1 MDRRNNLIKW
11 CGGLLAAGA
20 LALAACTDEE
30 FVRTGGTQP
39 DEEGM
44 KGISADIYRPEKT
57 DNRFLVSEAEGRDI
71 LRVRLSQTSRQDA
84 TLTLAADAEKVESYN
99 TQNGTDFVAFPTEN
113 VSFAYEKTIAAG
125 AKESADLTVAI
136 QRGAAE
142 KGRYL
147 LPVTIEV
154 AGLGDEVSTQTY
166 YYVVLILEPAQ
177 EGVLDPWD
185 FKVVSYVNTET
196 MQPIIA
202 TKFSIDYI
210 NQFTGDERRDITC
223 VDIVCLRPAKIGRK
237 YGSATLELGEDLQ
250 YVLDNRE
257 QYVVPVQKLGRKVLI
272 CINGG
277 FRNLSDAEIEELVY
291 RIKYTTDKFELD
303 GVNFLEMDAAYR
315 EDEPALDAA
324 SYSKLIKATKEA
336 LGTEKLV
343 TVACDAESTAD
354 LAEARNGIEAGR
366 YIDYAWCGI
375 IDQLEDP
382 YNDAESVLRPIA
394 GLEQSKW
401 GSLTLD
407 IHDTA
412 WHANER
418 DAFCAEIS
426 PHYWQHPESYNVF
439 AIWDAVPSRSGI
451 EQGVGD
457 GFEVLFSYILS
468 DIECIY
474 DGRFY
479 LTNMSHDLSG
489 GYGKFAKDW

>member
-11 CGGLLAAGA
+11 FGGLLAAGA
-20 LALAACTDEE
+20 LALASCTDEE

-44 KGISADIYRPEKT
+44 NGISADVYRPGKT
-57 DNRFLVSEAEGRDI
+57 DNRFLVSEAEGSDM
-71 LRVRLSQTSRQDA
+71 LRVRLSQAARQAA
-84 TLTLAADAEKVESYN
+84 TLTLAVDAAKVESYN
-99 TQNGTDFVAFPTEN
+99 TQNGTDFEAFPAENVAF
-113 VSFAYEKTIAAG
+113 VYEKTIAAG
-125 AKESADLTVAI
+125 AKESADLTVDI
-136 QRGAAE
+136 QRGTAE

-154 AGLGDEVSTQTY
+154 AGLGDEVSTLTY

-202 TKFSIDYI
+202 TKFSVDFID
-210 NQFTGDERRDITC
+210 QFTGDERRDITC
-223 VDIVCLRPAKIGRK
+223 VDIVCLRPSKIVRK

-257 QYVVPVQKLGRKVLI
+257 QYVVPVQKLGRKVLV

-277 FRNLSDAEIEELVY
+277 FRNLSDAEIEDLVY
-291 RIKYTTDKFELD
+291 RIKYTTDKYDLD

-354 LAEARNGIEAGR
+354 LAEARNGIEAGQ

-382 YNDAESVLRPIA
+382 YNDAESVLKPIA

-401 GSLTLD
+401 GSLTLN

-412 WHANER
+412 WQANELE
-418 DAFCAEIS
+418 AFRAEIA
-426 PHYWQHPESYNVF
+426 PHYWQHPESHTVF
-439 AIWDAVPSRSGI
+439 AMWDAVPSRSGI
-451 EQGVGD
+451 EWGVGN
-457 GFEVLFSYILS
+457 GYEILFTYILS
-468 DIECIY
+468 DVECIY

-479 LTNMSHDLSG
+479 MVRLSPDLGSF
-489 GYGKFAKDW
+489 YGAFSKDW

>member
-11 CGGLLAAGA
+11 FGGLLAAGA
-20 LALAACTDEE
+20 LALASCTDEE

-44 KGISADIYRPEKT
+44 NGISADVYRPGKT
-57 DNRFLVSEAEGRDI
+57 DNRFLVSEAEGSDM
-71 LRVRLSQTSRQDA
+71 LRVRLSQAARQAA
-84 TLTLAADAEKVESYN
+84 TLTLAVDAAKVESYN
-99 TQNGTDFVAFPTEN
+99 TQNGTDFEAFPAENVAF
-113 VSFAYEKTIAAG
+113 VYEKTIAAG
-125 AKESADLTVAI
+125 AKESADLTVDI
-136 QRGAAE
+136 QRGTAE

-154 AGLGDEVSTQTY
+154 AGLGDEVSTLTY

-202 TKFSIDYI
+202 TKFSVDFID
-210 NQFTGDERRDITC
+210 QFTGDERRDITC
-223 VDIVCLRPAKIGRK
+223 VDIVCLRPSKIVRK

-257 QYVVPVQKLGRKVLI
+257 QYVVPVQKLGRKVLV

-277 FRNLSDAEIEELVY
+277 FRNLSDAEIEDLVY
-291 RIKYTTDKFELD
+291 RIKYTTDKYDLD

-354 LAEARNGIEAGR
+354 LAEARNGIEAGQ

-382 YNDAESVLRPIA
+382 YNDAESVLKPIA

-401 GSLTLD
+401 GSLTLN

-412 WHANER
+412 WQANELE
-418 DAFCAEIS
+418 AFRAEIA
-426 PHYWQHPESYNVF
+426 PHYWQHPESHNVF

-451 EQGVGD
+451 EWGD
-457 GFEVLFSYILS
+457 GNGYEILFTYILS
-468 DIECIY
+468 DVECIY

-479 LTNMSHDLSG
+479 MVRLSPDLGSF
-489 GYGKFAKDW
+489 YGAFSKDW

>member
-11 CGGLLAAGA
+11 FGGLLAAGA
-20 LALAACTDEE
+20 LMAASCTDEE

-44 KGISADIYRPEKT
+44 NGISADVYRPGKT
-57 DNRFLVSEAEGRDI
+57 DNRFLVSEAEGSDM
-71 LRVRLSQTSRQDA
+71 LRVRLSQAARQAA
-84 TLTLAADAEKVESYN
+84 TLTLAVDAAKVESYN
-99 TQNGTDFVAFPTEN
+99 TQNGTDFEAFPAENVAF
-113 VSFAYEKTIAAG
+113 VYEKTIAAG
-125 AKESADLTVAI
+125 AKESADLTVDI
-136 QRGAAE
+136 QRGTAE

-154 AGLGDEVSTQTY
+154 AGLGDEVSTLTY

-202 TKFSIDYI
+202 TKFSVDFID
-210 NQFTGDERRDITC
+210 QFTGDERRDITC
-223 VDIVCLRPAKIGRK
+223 VDIVCLRPSKIVRK

-257 QYVVPVQKLGRKVLI
+257 QYVVPVQKLGRKVLV

-277 FRNLSDAEIEELVY
+277 FRNLSDAEIEDLVY
-291 RIKYTTDKFELD
+291 RIKYTTDKYDLD

-354 LAEARNGIEAGR
+354 LAEARNGIEAGQ

-382 YNDAESVLRPIA
+382 YNDAESVLKPIA

-401 GSLTLD
+401 GSLTLN

-412 WHANER
+412 WQANELE
-418 DAFCAEIS
+418 AFRAEIA
-426 PHYWQHPESYNVF
+426 PHYWQHPESHNVF

-451 EQGVGD
+451 EWGVGN
-457 GFEVLFSYILS
+457 GYEILFTYILS
-468 DIECIY
+468 DVECIY

-479 LTNMSHDLSG
+479 MVRLSPDLGSF
-489 GYGKFAKDW
+489 YGAFSKDW

>member
-11 CGGLLAAGA
+11 FGGLLAAGA
-20 LALAACTDEE
+20 LALASCTDEE

-44 KGISADIYRPEKT
+44 NGISADVYRPGKT
-57 DNRFLVSEAEGRDI
+57 DNRFLVSEAEGSDM
-71 LRVRLSQTSRQDA
+71 LRVRLSQAARQAA
-84 TLTLAADAEKVESYN
+84 TLTLAVDAAKVESYN
-99 TQNGTDFVAFPTEN
+99 TQNGTDFEAFPAENVAF
-113 VSFAYEKTIAAG
+113 VYEKTIAAG
-125 AKESADLTVAI
+125 AKESADLTVDI
-136 QRGAAE
+136 QRGTAE

-154 AGLGDEVSTQTY
+154 AGLGDEVSTLTY

-185 FKVVSYVNTET
+185 FKGVSYVNTET

-202 TKFSIDYI
+202 TKFSVDFID
-210 NQFTGDERRDITC
+210 QFTGDERRDITC
-223 VDIVCLRPAKIGRK
+223 VDIVCLRPSKIVRK

-257 QYVVPVQKLGRKVLI
+257 QYVVPVQKLGRKVLV

-277 FRNLSDAEIEELVY
+277 FRNLSDAEIEDLVY
-291 RIKYTTDKFELD
+291 RIKYTTDKYDLD

-354 LAEARNGIEAGR
+354 LAEARNGIEAGQ

-382 YNDAESVLRPIA
+382 YNDAESVLKPIA

-401 GSLTLD
+401 GSLTLN

-412 WHANER
+412 WQANELE
-418 DAFCAEIS
+418 AFRAEIA
-426 PHYWQHPESYNVF
+426 PHYWQHPESHNVF

-451 EQGVGD
+451 EWGVGN
-457 GFEVLFSYILS
+457 GYEILFTYILS
-468 DIECIY
+468 DVECIY

-479 LTNMSHDLSG
+479 MVRLSPDLGSF
-489 GYGKFAKDW
+489 YGAFSKDW

>member
-11 CGGLLAAGA
+11 FGGLLAAGA
-20 LALAACTDEE
+20 LALASCTDEE

-44 KGISADIYRPEKT
+44 NGISADVYRPGKT
-57 DNRFLVSEAEGRDI
+57 DNRFLVSEAEGSDM
-71 LRVRLSQTSRQDA
+71 LRVRLSQAARQA
-84 TLTLAADAEKVESYN
+84 VTLTLAVDAAKVESYN
-99 TQNGTDFVAFPTEN
+99 TQNGTDFEAFPAENVAF
-113 VSFAYEKTIAAG
+113 VYEKTIAAG
-125 AKESADLTVAI
+125 AKESADLTVDI
-136 QRGAAE
+136 QRGTAE

-154 AGLGDEVSTQTY
+154 AGLGDEVSTLTY

-202 TKFSIDYI
+202 TKFSVDFID
-210 NQFTGDERRDITC
+210 QFTGDERRDITC
-223 VDIVCLRPAKIGRK
+223 VDIVCLRPSKIVRK

-257 QYVVPVQKLGRKVLI
+257 QYVVPVQKLGRKVLV

-277 FRNLSDAEIEELVY
+277 FRNLSDAEIEDLVY
-291 RIKYTTDKFELD
+291 RIKYTTDKYDLD

-354 LAEARNGIEAGR
+354 LAEARNGIEAGQ

-382 YNDAESVLRPIA
+382 YNDAESVLKPIA

-401 GSLTLD
+401 GSLTLN

-412 WHANER
+412 WQANELE
-418 DAFCAEIS
+418 AFRAEIA
-426 PHYWQHPESYNVF
+426 PHYWQHPESHNVF

-451 EQGVGD
+451 EWGVGN
-457 GFEVLFSYILS
+457 GYEILFTYILS
-468 DIECIY
+468 DVECIY

-479 LTNMSHDLSG
+479 MVRLSPDLGSF
-489 GYGKFAKDW
+489 YGAFSKDW

>member
-11 CGGLLAAGA
+11 FGGLLAAGA
-20 LALAACTDEE
+20 LALASCTDEE

-44 KGISADIYRPEKT
+44 NGISADVYRPGKT
-57 DNRFLVSEAEGRDI
+57 DNRFLVSEAEGSDM
-71 LRVRLSQTSRQDA
+71 LRVRLSQAARQAA
-84 TLTLAADAEKVESYN
+84 TLTLAVDAAKVESYN
-99 TQNGTDFVAFPTEN
+99 TQNGTDFEAFPAENVAF
-113 VSFAYEKTIAAG
+113 VYEKTIAAG
-125 AKESADLTVAI
+125 AKESADLTVDI
-136 QRGAAE
+136 QRGTAE

-147 LPVTIEV
+147 VPVTIEV
-154 AGLGDEVSTQTY
+154 AGLGDEVSTLTY

-202 TKFSIDYI
+202 TKFSVDFID
-210 NQFTGDERRDITC
+210 QFTGDERRDITC
-223 VDIVCLRPAKIGRK
+223 VDIVCLRPSKIVRK

-257 QYVVPVQKLGRKVLI
+257 QYVVPVQKLGRKVLV

-277 FRNLSDAEIEELVY
+277 FRNLSDAEIEDLVY
-291 RIKYTTDKFELD
+291 RIKYTTDKYDLD

-354 LAEARNGIEAGR
+354 LAEARNGIEAGQ

-382 YNDAESVLRPIA
+382 YNDAESVLKPIA

-401 GSLTLD
+401 GSLTLN

-412 WHANER
+412 WQANELE
-418 DAFCAEIS
+418 AFRAEIA
-426 PHYWQHPESYNVF
+426 PHYWQHPESHNVF

-451 EQGVGD
+451 EWGVGN
-457 GFEVLFSYILS
+457 GYEILFTYILS
-468 DIECIY
+468 DVECIY

-479 LTNMSHDLSG
+479 MVRLSPDLGSF
-489 GYGKFAKDW
+489 YGAFSKDW

>member
-11 CGGLLAAGA
+11 FGGLFAAGA
-20 LALAACTDEE
+20 LALASCTDEE

-44 KGISADIYRPEKT
+44 NGISADVYRPGKT
-57 DNRFLVSEAEGRDI
+57 DNRFLVSEAEGSDM
-71 LRVRLSQTSRQDA
+71 LRVRLSQAARQAA
-84 TLTLAADAEKVESYN
+84 TLTLAVDAAKVESYN
-99 TQNGTDFVAFPTEN
+99 TQNGTDFEAFPAENVAF
-113 VSFAYEKTIAAG
+113 VYEKTIAAG
-125 AKESADLTVAI
+125 AKESADLTVDI
-136 QRGAAE
+136 QRGTAE

-154 AGLGDEVSTQTY
+154 AGLGDEVSTLTY

-202 TKFSIDYI
+202 TKFSVDFID
-210 NQFTGDERRDITC
+210 QFTGDERRDITC
-223 VDIVCLRPAKIGRK
+223 VDIVCLRPSKIVRK

-257 QYVVPVQKLGRKVLI
+257 QYVVPVQKLGRKVLV

-277 FRNLSDAEIEELVY
+277 FRNLSDAEIEDLVY
-291 RIKYTTDKFELD
+291 RIKYTTDKYDLD

-354 LAEARNGIEAGR
+354 LAEARNGIEAGQ

-382 YNDAESVLRPIA
+382 YNDAESVLKPIA

-401 GSLTLD
+401 GSLTLN

-412 WHANER
+412 WQANELE
-418 DAFCAEIS
+418 AFRAEIA
-426 PHYWQHPESYNVF
+426 PHYWQHPESHNVF

-451 EQGVGD
+451 EWGVGN
-457 GFEVLFSYILS
+457 GYEILFTYILS
-468 DIECIY
+468 DVECIY

-479 LTNMSHDLSG
+479 MVRLSPDLGSF
-489 GYGKFAKDW
+489 YGAFSKDW

>member
-1 MDRRNNLIKW
+1 MERRNNLIKW
-11 CGGLLAAGA
+11 FGGLLAAGA
-20 LALAACTDEE
+20 LALASCTDEE

-44 KGISADIYRPEKT
+44 NGISADVYRPGKT
-57 DNRFLVSEAEGRDI
+57 DNRFLVSEAEGSDM
-71 LRVRLSQTSRQDA
+71 LRVRLSQAARQAA
-84 TLTLAADAEKVESYN
+84 TLTLAVDAAKVESYN
-99 TQNGTDFVAFPTEN
+99 TQNGTDFEAFPAENVAF
-113 VSFAYEKTIAAG
+113 VYEKTIAAG
-125 AKESADLTVAI
+125 AKESADLTVDI
-136 QRGAAE
+136 QRGTAE

-154 AGLGDEVSTQTY
+154 AGLGDEVSTLTY

-202 TKFSIDYI
+202 TKFSVDFID
-210 NQFTGDERRDITC
+210 QFTGDERRDITC
-223 VDIVCLRPAKIGRK
+223 VDIVCLRPSKIVRK

-257 QYVVPVQKLGRKVLI
+257 QYVVPVQKLGRKVLV

-277 FRNLSDAEIEELVY
+277 FRNLSDAEIEDLVY
-291 RIKYTTDKFELD
+291 RIKYTTDKYDLD

-354 LAEARNGIEAGR
+354 LAEARNGIEAGQ

-382 YNDAESVLRPIA
+382 YNDAESVLKPIA

-401 GSLTLD
+401 GSLTLN

-412 WHANER
+412 WQANELE
-418 DAFCAEIS
+418 AFRAEIA
-426 PHYWQHPESYNVF
+426 PHYWQHPESHNVF

-451 EQGVGD
+451 EWGVGN
-457 GFEVLFSYILS
+457 GYEILFTYILS
-468 DIECIY
+468 DVECIY

-479 LTNMSHDLSG
+479 MVRLSPDLGSF
-489 GYGKFAKDW
+489 YGAFSKDW

>member
-11 CGGLLAAGA
+11 FGGLLAAGA
-20 LALAACTDEE
+20 LALASCTDEE

-44 KGISADIYRPEKT
+44 NGISADVYRPGKT
-57 DNRFLVSEAEGRDI
+57 DNRYLVSEAEGSDM
-71 LRVRLSQTSRQDA
+71 LRVRLSQAARQAA
-84 TLTLAADAEKVESYN
+84 TLTLAVDAAKVESYN
-99 TQNGTDFVAFPTEN
+99 TQNGTDFEAFPAENVAF
-113 VSFAYEKTIAAG
+113 VYEKTIAAG
-125 AKESADLTVAI
+125 AKESADLTVDI
-136 QRGAAE
+136 QRGTAE

-154 AGLGDEVSTQTY
+154 AGLGDEVSTLTY

-202 TKFSIDYI
+202 TKFSVDFID
-210 NQFTGDERRDITC
+210 QFTGDERRDITC
-223 VDIVCLRPAKIGRK
+223 VDIVCLRPSKIVRK

-257 QYVVPVQKLGRKVLI
+257 QYVVPVQKLGRKVLV

-277 FRNLSDAEIEELVY
+277 FRNLSDAEIEDLVY
-291 RIKYTTDKFELD
+291 RIKYTTDKYDLD

-315 EDEPALDAA
+315 EDEPVLDAA

-354 LAEARNGIEAGR
+354 LAEARNGIEAGQ

-382 YNDAESVLRPIA
+382 YNDAESVLKPIA

-401 GSLTLD
+401 GSLTLN

-412 WHANER
+412 WQANELE
-418 DAFCAEIS
+418 AFRAEIA
-426 PHYWQHPESYNVF
+426 PHYWQHPESHNVF

-451 EQGVGD
+451 EWGVGN
-457 GFEVLFSYILS
+457 GYEILFTYILS
-468 DIECIY
+468 DVECIY

-479 LTNMSHDLSG
+479 MVRLSPDLGSF
-489 GYGKFAKDW
+489 YGAFSKDW

>member
-11 CGGLLAAGA
+11 FGGLLAAGA
-20 LALAACTDEE
+20 LALASCTDEE

-44 KGISADIYRPEKT
+44 NGISADVYRPGKT
-57 DNRFLVSEAEGRDI
+57 DNRFLVSEAEGSDM
-71 LRVRLSQTSRQDA
+71 LRVRLSQAARQAA
-84 TLTLAADAEKVESYN
+84 TLTLAVDAAKVESYN
-99 TQNGTDFVAFPTEN
+99 TQNGTDFEAFPAENVAF
-113 VSFAYEKTIAAG
+113 VYEKTIAAG
-125 AKESADLTVAI
+125 AKESADLTVDI
-136 QRGAAE
+136 QRGTAE

-154 AGLGDEVSTQTY
+154 AGLGDEVSTLTY

-202 TKFSIDYI
+202 TKFSVDFID
-210 NQFTGDERRDITC
+210 QFTGDERRDITC
-223 VDIVCLRPAKIGRK
+223 VDIVCLRPSKIVRK

-257 QYVVPVQKLGRKVLI
+257 QYVVPVQKLGRKVLV

-277 FRNLSDAEIEELVY
+277 FGNLSDAEIEDLVY
-291 RIKYTTDKFELD
+291 RIKYTTDKYDLD

-354 LAEARNGIEAGR
+354 LAEARNGIEAGQ

-382 YNDAESVLRPIA
+382 YNDAESVLKPIA

-401 GSLTLD
+401 GSLTLN

-412 WHANER
+412 WQANELE
-418 DAFCAEIS
+418 AFRAEIA
-426 PHYWQHPESYNVF
+426 PHYWQHPESHNVF

-451 EQGVGD
+451 EWGVGN
-457 GFEVLFSYILS
+457 GYEILFTYILS
-468 DIECIY
+468 DVECIY

-479 LTNMSHDLSG
+479 MVRLSPDLGSF
-489 GYGKFAKDW
+489 YGAFSKDW

>member
-11 CGGLLAAGA
+11 FGGLLAAGA
-20 LALAACTDEE
+20 LALASCTDEE

-44 KGISADIYRPEKT
+44 NGISADVYRPGKT
-57 DNRFLVSEAEGRDI
+57 DNRFLVSEAEGSDM
-71 LRVRLSQTSRQDA
+71 LRVRLSQAARQAA
-84 TLTLAADAEKVESYN
+84 TLTLAVDAAKVESYN
-99 TQNGTDFVAFPTEN
+99 TQNGTDFEAFPAENVAF
-113 VSFAYEKTIAAG
+113 VYEKTIAAG
-125 AKESADLTVAI
+125 AKESADLTVDI
-136 QRGAAE
+136 QRGTAE

-154 AGLGDEVSTQTY
+154 AGLGDEVSTLTY

-202 TKFSIDYI
+202 TKFSVDFID
-210 NQFTGDERRDITC
+210 QFTGDERRDITC
-223 VDIVCLRPAKIGRK
+223 VDIVCLRPSKIVRK

-257 QYVVPVQKLGRKVLI
+257 QYVVPVQKLGRKVLV

-277 FRNLSDAEIEELVY
+277 FRNLSDAEIEDLVY
-291 RIKYTTDKFELD
+291 RIKYTTDKYDLD

-354 LAEARNGIEAGR
+354 LAEARNGIEAGQ

-382 YNDAESVLRPIA
+382 YNDAESVLKPIA

-401 GSLTLD
+401 GSLTLN

-412 WHANER
+412 WQANELE
-418 DAFCAEIS
+418 AFRAEIA
-426 PHYWQHPESYNVF
+426 PHYWQHPESHNVF

-451 EQGVGD
+451 EWGVGN
-457 GFEVLFSYILS
+457 GYEILFTYILS
-468 DIECIY
+468 DVECIY

-479 LTNMSHDLSG
+479 MVRLSPDLGSF
-489 GYGKFAKDW
+489 YGAFSKDW

>member
-1 MDRRNNLIKW
+1 M
-11 CGGLLAAGA
+11 
-20 LALAACTDEE
+20 
-30 FVRTGGTQP
+30 
-39 DEEGM
+39 
-44 KGISADIYRPEKT
+44 
-57 DNRFLVSEAEGRDI
+57 
-71 LRVRLSQTSRQDA
+71 
-84 TLTLAADAEKVESYN
+84 
-99 TQNGTDFVAFPTEN
+99 
-113 VSFAYEKTIAAG
+113 
-125 AKESADLTVAI
+125 
-136 QRGAAE
+136 
-142 KGRYL
+142 
-147 LPVTIEV
+147 
-154 AGLGDEVSTQTY
+154 
-166 YYVVLILEPAQ
+166 
-177 EGVLDPWD
+177 LDPWD

-202 TKFSIDYI
+202 TKFSVDFID
-210 NQFTGDERRDITC
+210 QFTGDERRDITC
-223 VDIVCLRPAKIGRK
+223 VDIVCLRPSKIVRK

-257 QYVVPVQKLGRKVLI
+257 QYVVPVQKLGRKVLV

-277 FRNLSDAEIEELVY
+277 FRNLSDAEIEDLVY
-291 RIKYTTDKFELD
+291 RIKYTTDKYDLD

-354 LAEARNGIEAGR
+354 LAEARNGIEAGQ

-382 YNDAESVLRPIA
+382 YNDAESVLKPIA

-401 GSLTLD
+401 GSLTLN

-412 WHANER
+412 WQANELE
-418 DAFCAEIS
+418 AFRAEIA
-426 PHYWQHPESYNVF
+426 PHYWQHPESHNVF

-451 EQGVGD
+451 EWGVGN
-457 GFEVLFSYILS
+457 GYEILFTYILS
-468 DIECIY
+468 DVECIY

-479 LTNMSHDLSG
+479 MVRLSPDLGSF
-489 GYGKFAKDW
+489 YGAFSKDW

>member
-11 CGGLLAAGA
+11 FGGLLAAGA
-20 LALAACTDEE
+20 LALASCTDEE
-30 FVRTGGTQP
+30 FVRTSGTQP

-44 KGISADIYRPEKT
+44 NGISADVYRPGKT
-57 DNRFLVSEAEGRDI
+57 DNRFLVSEAEGSDM
-71 LRVRLSQTSRQDA
+71 LRVRLSQAARQAA
-84 TLTLAADAEKVESYN
+84 TLTLAVDAAKVESYN
-99 TQNGTDFVAFPTEN
+99 TQNGTDFEAFPAENVAF
-113 VSFAYEKTIAAG
+113 VYEKTIAAG
-125 AKESADLTVAI
+125 AKESADLTVDI
-136 QRGAAE
+136 QRGTAE

-154 AGLGDEVSTQTY
+154 AGLGDEVSTLTY

-202 TKFSIDYI
+202 TKFSVDFID
-210 NQFTGDERRDITC
+210 QFTGDERRDITC
-223 VDIVCLRPAKIGRK
+223 VDIVCLRPSKIVRK

-257 QYVVPVQKLGRKVLI
+257 QYVVPVQKLGRKVLV

-277 FRNLSDAEIEELVY
+277 FRNLSDAEIEDLVY
-291 RIKYTTDKFELD
+291 RIKYTTDKYDLD

-354 LAEARNGIEAGR
+354 LAEARNGIEAGQ

-382 YNDAESVLRPIA
+382 YNDAESVLKPIA

-401 GSLTLD
+401 GSLTLN

-412 WHANER
+412 WQANELE
-418 DAFCAEIS
+418 AFRAEIA
-426 PHYWQHPESYNVF
+426 PHYWQHPESHNVF

-451 EQGVGD
+451 EWGVGN
-457 GFEVLFSYILS
+457 GYEILFTYILS
-468 DIECIY
+468 DVECIY

-479 LTNMSHDLSG
+479 MVRLSPDLGSF
-489 GYGKFAKDW
+489 YGAFSKDW

>member
-11 CGGLLAAGA
+11 FGGLLAAGA
-20 LALAACTDEE
+20 LALASCTDEE

-44 KGISADIYRPEKT
+44 NGISADVYRPGKT
-57 DNRFLVSEAEGRDI
+57 DNRFLVSEAEGSDM
-71 LRVRLSQTSRQDA
+71 LRVRLSQAARQAA
-84 TLTLAADAEKVESYN
+84 TLTLAVDAAKVESYN
-99 TQNGTDFVAFPTEN
+99 TQNGTDFEAFPAENVAF
-113 VSFAYEKTIAAG
+113 VYEKTIAAG
-125 AKESADLTVAI
+125 AKESADLTVDI
-136 QRGAAE
+136 QRGTAE

-154 AGLGDEVSTQTY
+154 AGLGDEVSTLTY

-202 TKFSIDYI
+202 TKFSVDFID
-210 NQFTGDERRDITC
+210 QFTGDERRDITC
-223 VDIVCLRPAKIGRK
+223 VDIVCLRPSKIVRK

-257 QYVVPVQKLGRKVLI
+257 QYVVPVQKLGRKVLV

-277 FRNLSDAEIEELVY
+277 FRNLSDAEIEDLVY
-291 RIKYTTDKFELD
+291 RIKYTTDKYDLD

-354 LAEARNGIEAGR
+354 LAEARNGIEAGQ

-382 YNDAESVLRPIA
+382 YNDAESVLKPIA

-401 GSLTLD
+401 GSLTLN

-412 WHANER
+412 WQANELE
-418 DAFCAEIS
+418 AFRAEIA
-426 PHYWQHPESYNVF
+426 PHYWQHPESHNEF

-451 EQGVGD
+451 EWGVGN
-457 GFEVLFSYILS
+457 GYEILFTYILS
-468 DIECIY
+468 DVECIY

-479 LTNMSHDLSG
+479 MVRLSPDLGSF
-489 GYGKFAKDW
+489 YGAFSKDW

>member
-11 CGGLLAAGA
+11 FGGLLAAGA
-20 LALAACTDEE
+20 LALASCTDEE

-44 KGISADIYRPEKT
+44 NGISADVYRPGKT
-57 DNRFLVSEAEGRDI
+57 DNRFLVSEAEGSDM
-71 LRVRLSQTSRQDA
+71 LRVRLSQAARQAA
-84 TLTLAADAEKVESYN
+84 TLTLAVDAAKVESYN
-99 TQNGTDFVAFPTEN
+99 TQNGTDFEAFPAENVAF
-113 VSFAYEKTIAAG
+113 VYEKTIAAG
-125 AKESADLTVAI
+125 AKESADLTVDI
-136 QRGAAE
+136 QRGTAE

-154 AGLGDEVSTQTY
+154 AGLGDEVSTLTY

-202 TKFSIDYI
+202 TKFSVDFID
-210 NQFTGDERRDITC
+210 QFTGDERRDITC
-223 VDIVCLRPAKIGRK
+223 VDIVCLRPSKIVRK

-257 QYVVPVQKLGRKVLI
+257 QYVVPVQKLGRKVLV

-277 FRNLSDAEIEELVY
+277 FRNLSDAEIEDLVY
-291 RIKYTTDKFELD
+291 RIKYTTDKYDLD

-354 LAEARNGIEAGR
+354 LAEARNGIEAGQ

-382 YNDAESVLRPIA
+382 YNDAESVLKPIA

-401 GSLTLD
+401 GSLTLN

-412 WHANER
+412 WQANELE
-418 DAFCAEIS
+418 AFRAEIA
-426 PHYWQHPESYNVF
+426 PHYWQHPESHNVF

-451 EQGVGD
+451 EWGVGN
-457 GFEVLFSYILS
+457 GYEILFTYILS
-468 DIECIY
+468 DVECIY

-479 LTNMSHDLSG
+479 MVD
-489 GYGKFAKDW
+489 

>member
-11 CGGLLAAGA
+11 FGGLLAAGA
-20 LALAACTDEE
+20 LAASCTDEE

-44 KGISADIYRPEKT
+44 NGISADVYRPGKT
-57 DNRFLVSEAEGRDI
+57 DNRFLVSEAEGSDM
-71 LRVRLSQTSRQDA
+71 LRVRLSQAARQAA
-84 TLTLAADAEKVESYN
+84 TLTLAVDAAKVESYN
-99 TQNGTDFVAFPTEN
+99 TQNGTDFEAFPAENVAF
-113 VSFAYEKTIAAG
+113 VYEKTIAAG
-125 AKESADLTVAI
+125 AKESADLTVDI
-136 QRGAAE
+136 QRGTAE

-154 AGLGDEVSTQTY
+154 AGLGDEVSTLTY

-202 TKFSIDYI
+202 TKFSVDFID
-210 NQFTGDERRDITC
+210 QFTGDERRDITC
-223 VDIVCLRPAKIGRK
+223 VDIVCLRPSKIVRK

-257 QYVVPVQKLGRKVLI
+257 QYVVPVQKLGRKVLV

-277 FRNLSDAEIEELVY
+277 FRNLSDAEIEDLVY
-291 RIKYTTDKFELD
+291 RIKYTTDKYDLD

-354 LAEARNGIEAGR
+354 LAEARNGIEAGQ

-382 YNDAESVLRPIA
+382 YNDAESVLKPIA

-401 GSLTLD
+401 GSLTLN

-412 WHANER
+412 WQANELE
-418 DAFCAEIS
+418 AFRAEIA
-426 PHYWQHPESYNVF
+426 PHYWQHPESHNVF

-451 EQGVGD
+451 EWGVGN
-457 GFEVLFSYILS
+457 GYEILFTYILS
-468 DIECIY
+468 DVECIY

-479 LTNMSHDLSG
+479 MVRLSPDLGSF
-489 GYGKFAKDW
+489 YGAFSKDW

>member
-11 CGGLLAAGA
+11 FGGLLAAGA
-20 LALAACTDEE
+20 LALASCTDEE

-44 KGISADIYRPEKT
+44 NGISADVYRPGKT
-57 DNRFLVSEAEGRDI
+57 DNRFLVSEAEGSDM
-71 LRVRLSQTSRQDA
+71 LRVRLSQAARQAA
-84 TLTLAADAEKVESYN
+84 TLTLAVDAAKVERYN
-99 TQNGTDFVAFPTEN
+99 SQNGTDFEAFPAENVAF
-113 VSFAYEKTIAAG
+113 VYEKTIAAG
-125 AKESADLTVAI
+125 AKESADLTVDI
-136 QRGAAE
+136 QRGTAE

-154 AGLGDEVSTQTY
+154 AGLGDEVSTLTY

-202 TKFSIDYI
+202 TKFSVDFID
-210 NQFTGDERRDITC
+210 QFTGDERRDITC
-223 VDIVCLRPAKIGRK
+223 VDIVCLRPSKIVRK

-257 QYVVPVQKLGRKVLI
+257 QYVVPVQKLGRKVLV

-277 FRNLSDAEIEELVY
+277 FRNLSDAEIEDLVY
-291 RIKYTTDKFELD
+291 RIKYTTDKYDLD

-354 LAEARNGIEAGR
+354 LAEARNGIEAGQ

-382 YNDAESVLRPIA
+382 YNDAESVLKPIA

-401 GSLTLD
+401 GSLTLN

-412 WHANER
+412 WQANELE
-418 DAFCAEIS
+418 AFRAEIA
-426 PHYWQHPESYNVF
+426 PHYWQHPESHNVF

-451 EQGVGD
+451 EWGVGN
-457 GFEVLFSYILS
+457 GYEILFTYILS
-468 DIECIY
+468 DVECIY

-479 LTNMSHDLSG
+479 MVRLSPDLGSF
-489 GYGKFAKDW
+489 YGAFSKDW

>member
-11 CGGLLAAGA
+11 FGGLLAAGA
-20 LALAACTDEE
+20 LALASCTDEE

-44 KGISADIYRPEKT
+44 NGISADVYRPGKT
-57 DNRFLVSEAEGRDI
+57 DNRFLVSEAEGSDM
-71 LRVRLSQTSRQDA
+71 LRVRLSQAARQAA
-84 TLTLAADAEKVESYN
+84 TLTLAVDAAKVESYN
-99 TQNGTDFVAFPTEN
+99 TQNGTDFEAFPAENVAF
-113 VSFAYEKTIAAG
+113 VYEKTIAAG
-125 AKESADLTVAI
+125 AKESADLTVDI
-136 QRGAAE
+136 QRGTAE

-154 AGLGDEVSTQTY
+154 AGLGDEVSTLTY

-202 TKFSIDYI
+202 TKFSVDFID
-210 NQFTGDERRDITC
+210 QFTGDERRDITC
-223 VDIVCLRPAKIGRK
+223 VDIVCLRPSKIVRK

-257 QYVVPVQKLGRKVLI
+257 QYVVPVQKLGRKVLV

-277 FRNLSDAEIEELVY
+277 FRNLSDAEIEDLVY
-291 RIKYTTDKFELD
+291 RIKYTTDKYDLD

-354 LAEARNGIEAGR
+354 LAEARNGIEAGQ

-382 YNDAESVLRPIA
+382 YNDAESVLKPIA

-401 GSLTLD
+401 GSLTLN

-412 WHANER
+412 WQANELE
-418 DAFCAEIS
+418 AFRAEIA
-426 PHYWQHPESYNVF
+426 PHYWQHPESHNVF

-451 EQGVGD
+451 EWGVGN
-457 GFEVLFSYILS
+457 GYEILFTYILS
-468 DIECIY
+468 DVECIY

-479 LTNMSHDLSG
+479 MVRLSPDLGSF
-489 GYGKFAKDW
+489 YGAFSKGW

>member
-11 CGGLLAAGA
+11 FGGLLAAGA
-20 LALAACTDEE
+20 LALASCTDEE
-30 FVRTGGTQP
+30 FVRKGGTQP

-44 KGISADIYRPEKT
+44 NGISADVYRPGKT
-57 DNRFLVSEAEGRDI
+57 DNRFLVSEAEGSDM
-71 LRVRLSQTSRQDA
+71 LRVRLSQAARQAA
-84 TLTLAADAEKVESYN
+84 TLTLAVDAAKVESYN
-99 TQNGTDFVAFPTEN
+99 TQNGTDFEAFPAENVAF
-113 VSFAYEKTIAAG
+113 VYEKTIAAG
-125 AKESADLTVAI
+125 AKESADLTVDI
-136 QRGAAE
+136 QRGTAE

-154 AGLGDEVSTQTY
+154 AGLGDEVSTLTY

-202 TKFSIDYI
+202 TKFSVDFID
-210 NQFTGDERRDITC
+210 QFTGDERRDITC
-223 VDIVCLRPAKIGRK
+223 VDIVCLRPSKIVRK

-257 QYVVPVQKLGRKVLI
+257 QYVVPVQKLGRKVLV

-277 FRNLSDAEIEELVY
+277 FRNLSDAEIEDLVY
-291 RIKYTTDKFELD
+291 RIKYTTDKYDLD

-354 LAEARNGIEAGR
+354 LAEARNGIEAGQ

-382 YNDAESVLRPIA
+382 YNDAESVLKPIA

-401 GSLTLD
+401 GSLTLN

-412 WHANER
+412 WQANELE
-418 DAFCAEIS
+418 AFRAEIA
-426 PHYWQHPESYNVF
+426 PHYWQHPESHNVF

-451 EQGVGD
+451 EWGVGN
-457 GFEVLFSYILS
+457 GYEILFTYILS
-468 DIECIY
+468 DVECIY

-479 LTNMSHDLSG
+479 MVRLSPDLGSF
-489 GYGKFAKDW
+489 YGAFSKDW

>member
-11 CGGLLAAGA
+11 FGGLLAAGA
-20 LALAACTDEE
+20 PALASCTDEE

-44 KGISADIYRPEKT
+44 NGISADVYRPGKT
-57 DNRFLVSEAEGRDI
+57 DNRFLVSEAEGSDM
-71 LRVRLSQTSRQDA
+71 LRVRLSQAARQAA
-84 TLTLAADAEKVESYN
+84 TLTLAVDAAKVESYN
-99 TQNGTDFVAFPTEN
+99 TQNGTDFEAFPAENVAF
-113 VSFAYEKTIAAG
+113 VYEKTIAAG
-125 AKESADLTVAI
+125 AKESADLTVDI
-136 QRGAAE
+136 QRGTAE

-154 AGLGDEVSTQTY
+154 AGLGDEVSTLTY

-202 TKFSIDYI
+202 TKFSVDFID
-210 NQFTGDERRDITC
+210 QFTGDERRDITC
-223 VDIVCLRPAKIGRK
+223 VDIVCLRPSKIVRK

-257 QYVVPVQKLGRKVLI
+257 QYVVPVQKLGRKVLV

-277 FRNLSDAEIEELVY
+277 FRNLSDAEIEDLVY
-291 RIKYTTDKFELD
+291 RIKYTTDKYDLD

-354 LAEARNGIEAGR
+354 LAEARNGIEAGQ

-382 YNDAESVLRPIA
+382 YNDAESVLKPIA

-401 GSLTLD
+401 GSLTLN

-412 WHANER
+412 WQANELE
-418 DAFCAEIS
+418 AFRAEIA
-426 PHYWQHPESYNVF
+426 PHYWQHPESHNVF

-451 EQGVGD
+451 EWGVGN
-457 GFEVLFSYILS
+457 GYEILFTYILS
-468 DIECIY
+468 DVECIY

-479 LTNMSHDLSG
+479 MVRLSPDLGSF
-489 GYGKFAKDW
+489 YGAFSKDW

>member
-11 CGGLLAAGA
+11 FGGLLAAGA
-20 LALAACTDEE
+20 LALASCTDEE

-44 KGISADIYRPEKT
+44 NGISADVYRPGKT
-57 DNRFLVSEAEGRDI
+57 DNRFLVSEAEGSDM
-71 LRVRLSQTSRQDA
+71 LRVRLSQAARQAA
-84 TLTLAADAEKVESYN
+84 TLTLAVDAAKVESYN
-99 TQNGTDFVAFPTEN
+99 TQNGTDFEAFPAENVAF
-113 VSFAYEKTIAAG
+113 VYEKTIAAG
-125 AKESADLTVAI
+125 AKESADLTVDI
-136 QRGAAE
+136 QRGTAE

-154 AGLGDEVSTQTY
+154 AGLGDEVSTLTY

-202 TKFSIDYI
+202 TKFSVDFID
-210 NQFTGDERRDITC
+210 QFTGERRDITC
-223 VDIVCLRPAKIGRK
+223 VDIVCLRPSKIVRK

-257 QYVVPVQKLGRKVLI
+257 QYVVPVQKLGRKVLV

-277 FRNLSDAEIEELVY
+277 FRNLSDAEIEDLVY
-291 RIKYTTDKFELD
+291 RIKYTTDKYDLD

-354 LAEARNGIEAGR
+354 LAEARNGIEAGQ

-382 YNDAESVLRPIA
+382 YNDAESVLKPIA

-401 GSLTLD
+401 GSLTLN

-412 WHANER
+412 WQANELE
-418 DAFCAEIS
+418 AFRAEIA
-426 PHYWQHPESYNVF
+426 PHYWQHPESHNVF

-451 EQGVGD
+451 EWGVGN
-457 GFEVLFSYILS
+457 GYEILFTYILS
-468 DIECIY
+468 DVECIY

-479 LTNMSHDLSG
+479 MVRLSPDLGSF
-489 GYGKFAKDW
+489 YGAFSKDW

>member
-11 CGGLLAAGA
+11 FGGLLAAGA
-20 LALAACTDEE
+20 LALASCTDEE

-44 KGISADIYRPEKT
+44 NGISADVYRLGKT
-57 DNRFLVSEAEGRDI
+57 DNRFLVSEAEGSDM
-71 LRVRLSQTSRQDA
+71 LRVRLSQAARQAA
-84 TLTLAADAEKVESYN
+84 TLTLAVDAAKVESYN
-99 TQNGTDFVAFPTEN
+99 TQNGTDFEAFPAENVAF
-113 VSFAYEKTIAAG
+113 VYEKTIAAG
-125 AKESADLTVAI
+125 AKESADLTVDI
-136 QRGAAE
+136 QRGTAE

-154 AGLGDEVSTQTY
+154 AGLGDEVSTLTY

-202 TKFSIDYI
+202 TKFSVDFID
-210 NQFTGDERRDITC
+210 QFTGDKRRDITC
-223 VDIVCLRPAKIGRK
+223 VDIVCLRPSKIVRK

-257 QYVVPVQKLGRKVLI
+257 QYVVPVQKLGRKVLV

-277 FRNLSDAEIEELVY
+277 FRNLSDAEIEDLVY
-291 RIKYTTDKFELD
+291 RIKYTTDKYDLD
-303 GVNFLEMDAAYR
+303 GVNFLEIDAAYR

-354 LAEARNGIEAGR
+354 LAEARNGIEAGQ

-382 YNDAESVLRPIA
+382 YNDAESVLKPIA

-401 GSLTLD
+401 GSLTLN

-412 WHANER
+412 WQANELE
-418 DAFCAEIS
+418 AFRAEIA
-426 PHYWQHPESYNVF
+426 PHYWQHPESHNVF

-451 EQGVGD
+451 EWGVGN
-457 GFEVLFSYILS
+457 GYEILFTYILS
-468 DIECIY
+468 DVECIY

-479 LTNMSHDLSG
+479 MVRLSPDLGSF
-489 GYGKFAKDW
+489 YGAFSKDW

>member
-11 CGGLLAAGA
+11 FGGLLAAGA
-20 LALAACTDEE
+20 LALASCTDEE

-44 KGISADIYRPEKT
+44 NGISADVYRPGKT
-57 DNRFLVSEAEGRDI
+57 DNRFLVSEAEGSDM
-71 LRVRLSQTSRQDA
+71 LRVRLSQAARQAA
-84 TLTLAADAEKVESYN
+84 TLTLAVDAAKVESYN
-99 TQNGTDFVAFPTEN
+99 TQNGTDFEAFPAENVAF
-113 VSFAYEKTIAAG
+113 VYEKTIAAG
-125 AKESADLTVAI
+125 AKESADLTVDI
-136 QRGAAE
+136 QRGTAE

-154 AGLGDEVSTQTY
+154 AGLGDEVSTLTY

-202 TKFSIDYI
+202 TKFSVDFID
-210 NQFTGDERRDITC
+210 QFTGDERRDITC
-223 VDIVCLRPAKIGRK
+223 VDIVCLRPSKIVRK

-257 QYVVPVQKLGRKVLI
+257 QYVVPVQKLGRKVLV

-277 FRNLSDAEIEELVY
+277 FSNLSDAEIEDLVY
-291 RIKYTTDKFELD
+291 RIKYTTDKYDLD

-354 LAEARNGIEAGR
+354 LAEARNGIEAGQ

-382 YNDAESVLRPIA
+382 YNDAESVLKPIA

-401 GSLTLD
+401 GSLTLN

-412 WHANER
+412 WQANELE
-418 DAFCAEIS
+418 AFRAEIA
-426 PHYWQHPESYNVF
+426 PHYWQHPESHNVF

-451 EQGVGD
+451 EWGVGN
-457 GFEVLFSYILS
+457 GYEILFTYILS
-468 DIECIY
+468 DVECIY

-479 LTNMSHDLSG
+479 MVRLSPDLGSF
-489 GYGKFAKDW
+489 YGAFSKDW

>member
-11 CGGLLAAGA
+11 FGGLLAAGA
-20 LALAACTDEE
+20 LALASCTDEE

-44 KGISADIYRPEKT
+44 NGISADVYRPGKT
-57 DNRFLVSEAEGRDI
+57 DNRFLVSEAEGSDM
-71 LRVRLSQTSRQDA
+71 LRVRLSQAARQAA
-84 TLTLAADAEKVESYN
+84 TLTLAVDAAKVESYN
-99 TQNGTDFVAFPTEN
+99 TQNGTDFEAFPAENVAF
-113 VSFAYEKTIAAG
+113 VYEKTIAAG
-125 AKESADLTVAI
+125 AKESADLTVDI
-136 QRGAAE
+136 QRGTAE

-154 AGLGDEVSTQTY
+154 AGLGDEVSTLTY

-202 TKFSIDYI
+202 TKFSVDFID
-210 NQFTGDERRDITC
+210 QFTGDERRDITC
-223 VDIVCLRPAKIGRK
+223 VDIVCLRPSKILRK

-257 QYVVPVQKLGRKVLI
+257 QYVVPVQKLGRKVLV

-277 FRNLSDAEIEELVY
+277 FRNLSDAEIEDLVY
-291 RIKYTTDKFELD
+291 RIKYTTDKYDLD

-354 LAEARNGIEAGR
+354 LAEARNGIEAGQ

-382 YNDAESVLRPIA
+382 YNDAESVLKPIA

-401 GSLTLD
+401 GSLTLN

-412 WHANER
+412 WQANELE
-418 DAFCAEIS
+418 AFRAEIA
-426 PHYWQHPESYNVF
+426 PHYWQHPESHNVF

-451 EQGVGD
+451 EWGVGN
-457 GFEVLFSYILS
+457 GYEILFTYILS
-468 DIECIY
+468 DVECIY

-479 LTNMSHDLSG
+479 MVRLSPDLGSF
-489 GYGKFAKDW
+489 YGAFSKDW

>member
-11 CGGLLAAGA
+11 FGGLLAAGA
-20 LALAACTDEE
+20 LALASCTDEE

-44 KGISADIYRPEKT
+44 NGISADVYRPGKT
-57 DNRFLVSEAEGRDI
+57 DNRFLVSEAEGSDM
-71 LRVRLSQTSRQDA
+71 LRVRLSQAARQAA
-84 TLTLAADAEKVESYN
+84 TLTLAVDAAKVESYN
-99 TQNGTDFVAFPTEN
+99 TQNGTDFEAFPAENVAF
-113 VSFAYEKTIAAG
+113 VYEKTIAAG
-125 AKESADLTVAI
+125 AKESADLTVDI
-136 QRGAAE
+136 QRGTAE

-154 AGLGDEVSTQTY
+154 AGLGDEVSTLTY

-202 TKFSIDYI
+202 TKFSVDFID
-210 NQFTGDERRDITC
+210 QFTGDERRDITC
-223 VDIVCLRPAKIGRK
+223 VDIVCLRPSKIVRK

-257 QYVVPVQKLGRKVLI
+257 QYVVPVQKLGRKVLV

-277 FRNLSDAEIEELVY
+277 FRNLSDAEIEDLVY
-291 RIKYTTDKFELD
+291 RIKYTTDKYDLD

-354 LAEARNGIEAGR
+354 LAEARNGIEAGQ

-382 YNDAESVLRPIA
+382 YNDAESVLKPIA
-394 GLEQSKW
+394 GLEQSKL
-401 GSLTLD
+401 GSLTLH

-412 WHANER
+412 WQANELE
-418 DAFCAEIS
+418 AFRAEIA
-426 PHYWQHPESYNVF
+426 PHYWQHPESHNVF

-451 EQGVGD
+451 EWGVGN
-457 GFEVLFSYILS
+457 GYEILFNYILS
-468 DIECIY
+468 YVECIY

-479 LTNMSHDLSG
+479 MVRLSPDLGSF
-489 GYGKFAKDW
+489 YGAFSKDW

>member
-11 CGGLLAAGA
+11 FGGLLAAGA
-20 LALAACTDEE
+20 LALASCTDEE

-44 KGISADIYRPEKT
+44 NGISADVYRPGKT
-57 DNRFLVSEAEGRDI
+57 DNRFLVSEAEGSDM
-71 LRVRLSQTSRQDA
+71 LRVRLSQAARQAA
-84 TLTLAADAEKVESYN
+84 TLTLAVDAAKVESYN
-99 TQNGTDFVAFPTEN
+99 TQNGTDFEAFPAEN
-113 VSFAYEKTIAAG
+113 VTFVYEKTIAAG
-125 AKESADLTVAI
+125 AKESADLTVDI
-136 QRGAAE
+136 QRGTAE

-154 AGLGDEVSTQTY
+154 AGLGDEVSTLTY

-202 TKFSIDYI
+202 TKFNIDYI
-210 NQFTGDERRDITC
+210 NQFTGEEQYGMTV
-223 VDIVCLRPAKIGRK
+223 VDIVCLRPSKIVRK

-257 QYVVPVQKLGRKVLI
+257 QYVVPVQKLGRKVLV

-277 FRNLSDAEIEELVY
+277 FRNLSDAEIEDLVY
-291 RIKYTTDKFELD
+291 RIKYTTDKYDLD

-336 LGTEKLV
+336 LGAEKLV

-354 LAEARNGIEAGR
+354 LAEARNGIKAGQ

-382 YNDAESVLRPIA
+382 YNDAESVLKPIA

-418 DAFCAEIS
+418 DAFCAEIA

-451 EQGVGD
+451 ESGLGD
-457 GFEVLFSYILS
+457 GFEVLFTYILS

-479 LTNMSHDLSG
+479 MITMSPDLSG